1 MRTTTLEVK
10 GMTCGGCVRSVERVL
25 KAITGVTEVE
35 VILADGM
42 VRVKSDDSQEF
53 AQFKQAIE
61 DAGYEVASE
70 ERSALP

>member
-1 MRTTTLEVK
+1 MQTTTLEVK

-35 VILADGM
+35 VTLADGM
-42 VRVKSDDSQEF
+42 VRVKSDDSHGF

-61 DAGYEVASE
+61 DAGYEVAS
-70 ERSALP
+70 

>member
-61 DAGYEVASE
+61 DAGYEVAS
-70 ERSALP
+70 

>member
-1 MRTTTLEVK
+1 MQTTTLKVT

-35 VILADGM
+35 VTLADGM

-61 DAGYEVASE
+61 DAGYEVAS
-70 ERSALP
+70 

>member
-1 MRTTTLEVK
+1 MQTTTLEVK

-61 DAGYEVASE
+61 DAGYEVAS
-70 ERSALP
+70 

>member
-42 VRVKSDDSQEF
+42 VRVKSDDSLGFE
-53 AQFKQAIE
+53 QFKRAIE
-61 DAGYEVASE
+61 DAGYEVTS
-70 ERSALP
+70 

>member
-53 AQFKQAIE
+53 AQFKQALE
-61 DAGYEVASE
+61 DAGYEVAS
-70 ERSALP
+70 